1 MKKKNIKSPKKPCN
15 PKLNIPQNA
24 KGYPVIKRV
33 AFHRK
38 VNKHA

>member
-1 MKKKNIKSPKKPCN
+1 MKKKNIKSHIKPCN

-24 KGYPVIKRV
+24 KGYSVKRV

-38 VNKHA
+38 VSKHA